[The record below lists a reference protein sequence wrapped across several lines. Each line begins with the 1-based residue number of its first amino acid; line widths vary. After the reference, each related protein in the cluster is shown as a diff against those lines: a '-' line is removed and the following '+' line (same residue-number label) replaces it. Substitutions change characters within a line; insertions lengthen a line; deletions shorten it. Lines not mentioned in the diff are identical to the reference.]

1 MSDVEE
7 ATLKLIGSIALIL
20 TLMFLSNAC
29 SASSVENKLGEYK
42 YIVVNGVEYKTSDVS
57 DVDACNHYRSAT
69 EYIITL
75 KDGTVIKCVGYTCH
89 N

>member
-7 ATLKLIGSIALIL
+7 ATLKLIGLIAFMVV
-20 TLMFLSNAC
+20 LMFLSNAC

-42 YIVVNGVEYKTSDVS
+42 YIVVNGIEYETSDVV
-57 DVDACNHYRSAT
+57 DVDACTHYRSAT
-69 EYIITL
+69 EYTITL
-75 KDGTVIKCVGYTCH
+75 KDGTIINCVGYTCH

>member
-1 MSDVEE
+1 MSDMEE
-7 ATLKLIGSIALIL
+7 ATLKLVGLIALMIV
-20 TLMFLSNAC
+20 LMVLSNAC

-42 YIVVNGVEYKTSDVS
+42 YIVVNGVEYKTSDVV
-57 DVDACNHYRSAT
+57 DVDAYDHYRGAT

-75 KDGTVIKCVGYTCH
+75 KDGTVIKCVGYTFH